1 LDKPFKSVSA
11 RLSDELN
18 KEFMQVYMIYS
29 RERTANDLWQ
39 PISETKEIA
48 VKLANIVEKL
58 NQITD
63 RTSQAVHTSEL
74 HDESDEQE
82 VSTLVDIHVVDPPDV
97 VKELEAI
104 NTRLR
109 QSINVLDQI
118 VGVKE

>member
-1 LDKPFKSVSA
+1 LDKPFKSASA

-18 KEFMQVYMIYS
+18 KELMQVYMIYS

-82 VSTLVDIHVVDPPDV
+82 VSTLVDIHFVDPPDV
-97 VKELEAI
+97 VEELEAI

-118 VGVKE
+118 VGV